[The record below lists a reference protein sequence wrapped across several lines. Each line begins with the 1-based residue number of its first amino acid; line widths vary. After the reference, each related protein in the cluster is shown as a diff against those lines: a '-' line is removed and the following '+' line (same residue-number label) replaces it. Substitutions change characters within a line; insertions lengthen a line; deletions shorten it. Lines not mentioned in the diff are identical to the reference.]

1 MISEMK
7 KNEKAEREA
16 ALVPSDIRPLIHE
29 VRGVQVILDR
39 DLAFLYGVTTGN
51 LNKAVKRNLERF
63 PGDFMFQLTK
73 DESSIF
79 QIGILNGGSNSSG
92 AEADVLRF
100 QTGTLKLE
108 QGKHFKYQ
116 PYAFTENGIA
126 MLSSVLHSERA
137 IEVNIRIMR
146 EFVSMRKTLAS
157 LAPMLARIEENERRQ
172 IADQAK
178 NDANQE
184 KNEER
189 FRLILD
195 AMQDKTF
202 PPQKVFYDGQVYDAK
217 AFATQYILAARKT
230 ILLIDNWVDVVTLD
244 MLAKKKR
251 GVAVDIVTS
260 PRGNHLAASDIASFN
275 AQYGGLSVRT
285 STNFHDRF
293 VIIDDRS
300 LYLFGASLKD
310 LGKKCFAF
318 TKLDAGEIAGLKGR
332 I

>member
-1 MISEMK
+1 MK
-7 KNEKAEREA
+7 KNEKTEREA

-39 DLAFLYGVTTGN
+39 DLAFLYGVLTKN

-63 PGDFMFQLTK
+63 PEDFMFQLTK
-73 DESSIF
+73 DE
-79 QIGILNGGSNSSG
+79 
-92 AEADVLRF
+92 VLRF
-100 QTGTLKLE
+100 QIGTLNDGENPLLIGAMTDSRSLRFQNGTTKE
-108 QGKHFKYQ
+108 RRGGSRYV

-126 MLSSVLHSERA
+126 MLSSVLRSERA

-157 LAPMLARIEENERRQ
+157 LAPMLARIEVNERRQ

-217 AFATQYILAARKT
+217 ADEIYPLQEWW
-230 ILLIDNWVDVVTLD
+230 N
-244 MLAKKKR
+244 
-251 GVAVDIVTS
+251 VAYPGS
-260 PRGNHLAASDIASFN
+260 
-275 AQYGGLSVRT
+275 
-285 STNFHDRF
+285 
-293 VIIDDRS
+293 RS
-300 LYLFGASLKD
+300 HE
-310 LGKKCFAF
+310 
-318 TKLDAGEIAGLKGR
+318 LDAIFNRLFVHKYGSRVAA
-332 I
+332 